1 MLESDYTIRI
11 PSHTPSG
18 EDMPEL
24 EPTTNQR
31 PVALPGF
38 DAEATAVV
46 GIGLGLTG
54 LALGLRPRLAP
65 ATLALTALA
74 AALFRNPRR
83 IPPDEPRTIF
93 AIADGRLQGV
103 REVYEHRF
111 VHSDCLRITTIIGP
125 LDVPICR
132 SPVAGRVAYLEH
144 IDGEHRPL
152 RDLQAPERNQRLYIG
167 IETVW
172 GPVLLAIIAA
182 PLGRWLRCE
191 TTQGATLTPGTRIAS
206 VRFGGQVDLYIQRD
220 VLDPLIAPGE
230 RMFAGQSRLGV
241 VVV

>member
-1 MLESDYTIRI
+1 MLQFVYI
-11 PSHTPSG
+11 HFVLSG
-18 EDMPEL
+18 ERMS

-31 PVALPGF
+31 QPALPGL
-38 DAEATAVV
+38 DVEATTVV

-93 AIADGRLQGV
+93 AVADGHVQGV

-111 VHSDCLRITTIIGP
+111 VHSDCLRLTTVIGL

-132 SPVAGRVAYLEH
+132 APLAGRVTYLEQLTG
-144 IDGEHRPL
+144 DHRPL
-152 RDLQAPERNQRLYIG
+152 RDPQAAERNQRLYIG
-167 IETVW
+167 LETTW
-172 GPVLLAIIAA
+172 GPVLIAIVAA

-191 TTQGATLTPGTRIAS
+191 TSLGATLNPGTRIAS
-206 VRFGGQVDLYIQRD
+206 VRFGGQVDLYVQRD
-220 VLDPLIAPGE
+220 ILDPLVAPGN
-230 RMFAGQSRLGV
+230 RTLAGRSRLGAV
-241 VVV
+241 VA

>member
-1 MLESDYTIRI
+1 
-11 PSHTPSG
+11 
-18 EDMPEL
+18 MP

-31 PVALPGF
+31 QPSLPGL

-54 LALGLRPRLAP
+54 LALRLRPRLAP

-83 IPPDEPRTIF
+83 IPPDESRTVF
-93 AIADGRLQGV
+93 AIADGRIQGV

-111 VHSDCLRITTIIGP
+111 VHSDCLRLTTVIGP

-132 SPVAGRVAYLEH
+132 APVAGRVAYIEQVKG
-144 IDGEHRPL
+144 DYRPL
-152 RDLQAPERNQRLYIG
+152 RDPQAPERNQRLYIG
-167 IETVW
+167 IETAW
-172 GPVLLAIIAA
+172 GPVLLSIIAA

-191 TTQGATLTPGTRIAS
+191 TTQGATLAAGARIAS

-220 VLDPLIAPGE
+220 VLEPQVTPGD
-230 RMFAGQSRLGV
+230 RILAGQSRLGAV
-241 VVV
+241 VA

>member
-1 MLESDYTIRI
+1 
-11 PSHTPSG
+11 
-18 EDMPEL
+18 MP

-31 PVALPGF
+31 QPALPGL

-83 IPPDEPRTIF
+83 IPPDEPRTVF
-93 AIADGRLQGV
+93 AIADGHIQGV

-111 VHSDCLRITTIIGP
+111 VHSDCLRITTVISP

-132 SPVAGRVAYLEH
+132 APVAGRVAYLEQ
-144 IDGEHRPL
+144 IEGDHRPL
-152 RDLQAPERNQRLYIG
+152 RDPQAAERNQRLYIG
-167 IETVW
+167 IDTVW
-172 GPVLLAIIAA
+172 GPILLAIIAA

-191 TTQGATLTPGTRIAS
+191 TEQGATLAAGARIAS
-206 VRFGGQVDLYIQRD
+206 VRFGGQADLYIQRD
-220 VLDPLIAPGE
+220 MLEPQVTPGD
-230 RMFAGQSRLGV
+230 RTLAGQSRLGALV
-241 VVV
+241 D

>member
-1 MLESDYTIRI
+1 
-11 PSHTPSG
+11 
-18 EDMPEL
+18 MP

-31 PVALPGF
+31 QPALPGL

-83 IPPDEPRTIF
+83 IPPDEPRTVF
-93 AIADGRLQGV
+93 SIADGRIQSV

-111 VHSDCLRITTIIGP
+111 VHSDCLRLTTIIGP

-132 SPVAGRVAYLEH
+132 APVAGQVAYLEQ
-144 IDGEHRPL
+144 IAGDYRPL
-152 RDLQAPERNQRLYIG
+152 RDPLAAERNQRLYIG
-167 IETVW
+167 IETNW
-172 GPVLLAIIAA
+172 GPVLLAIITA

-191 TTQGATLTPGTRIAS
+191 TAQGATLTAGARIAS

-220 VLDPLIAPGE
+220 VLEPQVAPGD
-230 RMFAGQSRLGV
+230 RTLAAKSRLGTV
-241 VVV
+241 VI

>member
-1 MLESDYTIRI
+1 
-11 PSHTPSG
+11 
-18 EDMPEL
+18 MP

-31 PVALPGF
+31 QPALPGL
-38 DAEATAVV
+38 DAEATTVV

-83 IPPDEPRTIF
+83 IPPDEPRTVF
-93 AIADGRLQGV
+93 SIADGRIQSV

-111 VHSDCLRITTIIGP
+111 VHSDCLRLTTIIGP

-132 SPVAGRVAYLEH
+132 APVAGQVAYLEQ
-144 IDGEHRPL
+144 IAGDYRSL
-152 RDLQAPERNQRLYIG
+152 RDPLAAERNQRLYIG
-167 IETVW
+167 IETAW

-191 TTQGATLTPGTRIAS
+191 TRQGATLTAGTRIAS

-220 VLDPLIAPGE
+220 VLEPQVAPGD
-230 RMFAGQSRLGV
+230 RTLAGHSRLGAV
-241 VVV
+241 VI

>member
-1 MLESDYTIRI
+1 
-11 PSHTPSG
+11 
-18 EDMPEL
+18 MP

-31 PVALPGF
+31 QPALPGF

-83 IPPDEPRTIF
+83 IPPDEPRAVF
-93 AIADGRLQGV
+93 AVADGHIQGV

-111 VHSDCLRITTIIGP
+111 VHSDCLRLTTVIGP

-132 SPVAGRVAYLEH
+132 APVAGRVAYLEQ
-144 IDGEHRPL
+144 ISGDHRPL
-152 RDLQAPERNQRLYIG
+152 RDPQAPERNERLYIG
-167 IETVW
+167 IETIW
-172 GPVLLAIIAA
+172 GPVLLSIIAA

-191 TTQGATLTPGTRIAS
+191 TSQGATLTPGMRIAS

-220 VLDPLIAPGE
+220 VIEPQVLPGD
-230 RMFAGQSRLGV
+230 RMLAAQSRLGAV
-241 VVV
+241 VA

>member
-1 MLESDYTIRI
+1 MLESCSQFAYI
-11 PSHTPSG
+11 HFVLSG
-18 EDMPEL
+18 ERMS

-31 PVALPGF
+31 QPALPGL
-38 DAEATAVV
+38 DVEATTVV

-93 AIADGRLQGV
+93 AVADGHVQGV

-111 VHSDCLRITTIIGP
+111 VHSDCLRLTTIIGP

-132 SPVAGRVAYLEH
+132 APLAGRVAYLEQLTG
-144 IDGEHRPL
+144 DHRPL
-152 RDLQAPERNQRLYIG
+152 RDPQAAERNQRLYIG
-167 IETVW
+167 LETTW
-172 GPVLLAIIAA
+172 GPSADRYRCRTAGALVA
-182 PLGRWLRCE
+182 LRNVSGCNTE
-191 TTQGATLTPGTRIAS
+191 PRYPDRQCAVWWPG
-206 VRFGGQVDLYIQRD
+206 
-220 VLDPLIAPGE
+220 
-230 RMFAGQSRLGV
+230 
-241 VVV
+241 